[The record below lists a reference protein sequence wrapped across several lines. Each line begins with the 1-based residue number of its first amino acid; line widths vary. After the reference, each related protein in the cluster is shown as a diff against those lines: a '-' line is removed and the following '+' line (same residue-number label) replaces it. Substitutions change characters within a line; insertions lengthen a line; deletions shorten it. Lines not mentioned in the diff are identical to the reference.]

1 MKFKPFDLEYSQ
13 SVWEQEVDF
22 NLTESGVHPVSLRE
36 LIGDNESLLENLLET
51 EINYPH
57 VNGIPQLRTLIAS
70 LYNNASIENVLVTIG
85 AAEANQIVMQ
95 TMLEPGTQIASLNP
109 TYKQVWG
116 IAENHGHEVKSF
128 SLSPDNAWSLNI
140 DELNESVNGNTRII
154 ALVNPNNPTG
164 KILTSDEMDAIVNA
178 ADRVGAW
185 ILADEVYRGAE
196 REQEEETESFFGR
209 YDKVIAIGSMS
220 KAYGLPG
227 LRIGWVVAP
236 PDTVDS
242 IWRRHEYTTIAAT
255 MLSNHLA
262 AYALSPEVRP
272 RLINRARNYI
282 RNGFPVLQ
290 GWLDSQKELFTYTP
304 PQASAVSFIK
314 YNLEINST
322 ELMLKL
328 IKEASVFIGTGD
340 SFGMDK
346 HIRIAFGQEKEVLEE
361 AFRRIQRALES
372 LS

>member
-13 SVWEQEVDF
+13 SVWEQKIDF
-22 NLTESGVHPVSLRE
+22 NLTESGVHPVTLRE
-36 LIGDNESLLENLLET
+36 LIGENESLIENLLET

-57 VNGIPQLRTLIAS
+57 VNGIPQLRVLIAS

-95 TMLEPGTQIASLNP
+95 ALLEPGAQIASLNP

-128 SLSPDNAWSLNI
+128 SLNSDDAWSLNI
-140 DELNESVNGNTRII
+140 DELNESVNSNTRII

-164 KILTSDEMDAIVNA
+164 KILTSDEMDAIVTA

-196 REQEEETESFFGR
+196 REQEEETESFFGK
-209 YDKVIAIGSMS
+209 YDKVISVGSMS

-227 LRIGWVVAP
+227 LRIGWVIAP
-236 PDTVDS
+236 PDTIDS
-242 IWRRHEYTTIAAT
+242 IWRHHEYTTIAAT

-290 GWLDSQKELFTYTP
+290 EWMDAQKGLFTYTP

-314 YNLEINST
+314 YNLKINST

-328 IKEASVFIGTGD
+328 IKEASVFISAGD
-340 SFGMDK
+340 SFGMDG
-346 HIRIAFGQEKEVLEE
+346 HIRISFGQERKVLEE
-361 AFRRIQRALES
+361 AFTRVQQTLES

>member
-1 MKFKPFDLEYSQ
+1 M
-13 SVWEQEVDF
+13 
-22 NLTESGVHPVSLRE
+22 
-36 LIGDNESLLENLLET
+36 
-51 EINYPH
+51 
-57 VNGIPQLRTLIAS
+57 
-70 LYNNASIENVLVTIG
+70 
-85 AAEANQIVMQ
+85 
-95 TMLEPGTQIASLNP
+95 
-109 TYKQVWG
+109 
-116 IAENHGHEVKSF
+116 
-128 SLSPDNAWSLNI
+128 
-140 DELNESVNGNTRII
+140 
-154 ALVNPNNPTG
+154 NPNNPTG

-178 ADRVGAW
+178 ADKVGAW

-196 REQEEETESFFGR
+196 REQEEETESFFGK

-220 KAYGLPG
+220 KA
-227 LRIGWVVAP
+227 LRITWITHWLGRSATR
-236 PDTVDS
+236 TVDS

-328 IKEASVFIGTGD
+328 KKGSKCFHRPGD